1 MRTALAV
8 ATAPLALTLL
18 IGAGFSSD
26 GEAQPEA
33 GINSAALPSLARQ
46 LLPQLADDMASQCP
60 DLPVLWVLAETQ
72 AESGWNPR
80 AYSTAG
86 AAGLLQMMPATW
98 RQAGGKG
105 AAWPPSTGP
114 ASTHPVWN
122 PRVHLQVALGWMCG
136 NLRLVQ
142 AHLRAA
148 RKPIEAL
155 DALAVCHIAG
165 CSRVTASATGIP
177 RPGEAGCAARC
188 VHEIAAYLAAI
199 HHWVHAFAAPVAA
212 GTTSGSAP
220 APTGAGRPA
229 AW

>member
-46 LLPQLADDMASQCP
+46 LLPHLAADLASQCP

-72 AESGWNPR
+72 AESSWNPR
-80 AYSTAG
+80 AYSAAG

-98 RQAGGKG
+98 IQAGGNG
-105 AAWPPSTGP
+105 AAWSPSTRP
-114 ASTHPVWN
+114 AATHPVWN
-122 PRVHLQVALGWMCG
+122 PSVHLQVAIGWMCG

-142 AHLRAA
+142 AHLLAA
-148 RKPIEAL
+148 RKPIEVL

-165 CSRVTASATGIP
+165 CSRVTDSVTGIP
-177 RPGEAGCAARC
+177 RPGEAGCAAGCARQ
-188 VHEIAAYLAAI
+188 ITAYLA
-199 HHWVHAFAAPVAA
+199 
-212 GTTSGSAP
+212 
-220 APTGAGRPA
+220 
-229 AW
+229 